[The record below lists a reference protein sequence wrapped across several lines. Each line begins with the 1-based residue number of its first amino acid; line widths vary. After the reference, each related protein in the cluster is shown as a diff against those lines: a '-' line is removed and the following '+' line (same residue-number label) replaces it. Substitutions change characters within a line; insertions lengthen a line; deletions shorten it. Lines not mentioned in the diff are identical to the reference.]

1 VQCDL
6 DINSP
11 PEAVPDALKW
21 SFDEIGRLISM
32 NTEMAIDIPNFNVQ
46 AGTVLQTWS
55 TNAELYLPKLLWA
68 HINGVRDN
76 QVWIVSDRPR
86 VKGFLLRCKQDPQ
99 LVLESYTSKADS
111 VIVRVQRYT
120 GSIWQHWT
128 LTPEGYLASTATDV
142 SGKMMVLDVVG
153 KLLL

>member
-1 VQCDL
+1 
-6 DINSP
+6 
-11 PEAVPDALKW
+11 
-21 SFDEIGRLISM
+21 M

-55 TNAELYLPKLLWA
+55 TN
-68 HINGVRDN
+68 GGDN
-76 QVWIVSDRPR
+76 QVWIVSDRPY
-86 VKGFLLRCKQDPQ
+86 VNGFVLRCKQDPQ

>member
-1 VQCDL
+1 
-6 DINSP
+6 
-11 PEAVPDALKW
+11 
-21 SFDEIGRLISM
+21 M
-32 NTEMAIDIPNFNVQ
+32 NTEMAIDIPNSNAQ
-46 AGTVLQTWS
+46 AGTILQTLS
-55 TNAELYLPKLLWA
+55 TN
-68 HINGVRDN
+68 GGDN
-76 QVWIVSDRPR
+76 QVWIVSDSPR

>member
-1 VQCDL
+1 MQCDL

-32 NTEMAIDIPNFNVQ
+32 NTEIAIDIPNSNVQ
-46 AGTVLQTWS
+46 TGTVLQTLT
-55 TNAELYLPKLLWA
+55 TN
-68 HINGVRDN
+68 GGDN

>member
-1 VQCDL
+1 MQCDL

-32 NTEMAIDIPNFNVQ
+32 NTEMAIEIPNSLQLGIHVQ
-46 AGTVLQTWS
+46 AFTVLQTWS
-55 TNAELYLPKLLWA
+55 TN
-68 HINGVRDN
+68 GGGDN
-76 QVWIVSDRPR
+76 QVWIVSDRPY
-86 VKGFLLRCKQDPQ
+86 VNGFVLRCKQDPQ
-99 LVLESYTSKADS
+99 LVLESYTSKADN
-111 VIVRVQRYT
+111 VIVRMQRYT